1 LLPEFQI
8 SIFDFRNMKIVI
20 NAVSAKMGGAVTYLT
35 NVLRRLP
42 PPECGDEFVVYLPPE
57 TAAKQQGLRENVRLL
72 PTMVGH
78 AAWWKRIWWEQV
90 TLRRCLRS
98 EHADALFSSANFGM
112 FRCPVRQLLLVRIPL
127 YFSRIYLETFL
138 PKHPFKTRLAFKLRR
153 WLCCQSARAADV
165 VMTPTQAML
174 DELMDFVEVEA
185 PKRLVNFYGAAPPP
199 PPQPSLGSVPPELPA
214 VGQRVIR
221 LTYVSLYSEHK
232 NLSTLLK
239 AMPLLNRNGAPKFV
253 LSTTADPGWQ
263 GGAWTV
269 THDED
274 LALGRAPEL
283 AACVNFLGP
292 LGSQQVQELYRRTD
306 LVVFP
311 ALCESFGHPMVE
323 AMAHGLPIV
332 ASETPVNRE
341 ICGEA
346 AIYFRLL
353 DPSDLADKVRS
364 LCADEALRRKLS
376 ESGRARAANSFKWED
391 HVARLV
397 AALAPA

>member
-1 LLPEFQI
+1 
-8 SIFDFRNMKIVI
+8 
-20 NAVSAKMGGAVTYLT
+20 
-35 NVLRRLP
+35 
-42 PPECGDEFVVYLPPE
+42 
-57 TAAKQQGLRENVRLL
+57 
-72 PTMVGH
+72 
-78 AAWWKRIWWEQV
+78 
-90 TLRRCLRS
+90 
-98 EHADALFSSANFGM
+98 
-112 FRCPVRQLLLVRIPL
+112 
-127 YFSRIYLETFL
+127 
-138 PKHPFKTRLAFKLRR
+138 
-153 WLCCQSARAADV
+153 
-165 VMTPTQAML
+165 
-174 DELMDFVEVEA
+174 
-185 PKRLVNFYGAAPPP
+185 
-199 PPQPSLGSVPPELPA
+199 VPPELPA

-332 ASETPVNRE
+332 ASDTPVNRE